1 MLFGIKALFSQGNC
15 VSLCIYVPQFLRV
28 WERVCTGVLLP
39 MCMHACMFIIQLIVY
54 GSCFLWHNK
63 LKLLNPFDADN
74 AISQGYHEWVR
85 DALGTSDLSDET
97 SVLWVTVF
105 LLWFLFCM
113 DRLRQAQALTSFYI
127 KWLQSDQLWTSY
139 YHRPSSRAH
148 KFRCKKYSTVQQIYI
163 KCIKSCGI
171 FYKNHEF
178 DLRCSSLGK
187 RMPPPI
193 WWDACTN

>member
-1 MLFGIKALFSQGNC
+1 MLFGIKALFSQRNC

-54 GSCFLWHNK
+54 GGWFLWHNK

-74 AISQGYHEWVR
+74 AISQGYQEWVR

-113 DRLRQAQALTSFYI
+113 DRLRQTQPRVMYNCVNCNAVTRVNDILTRD
-127 KWLQSDQLWTSY
+127 LL
-139 YHRPSSRAH
+139 PGLNSS
-148 KFRCKKYSTVQQIYI
+148 
-163 KCIKSCGI
+163 
-171 FYKNHEF
+171 
-178 DLRCSSLGK
+178 
-187 RMPPPI
+187 P
-193 WWDACTN
+193 